1 MMLVWPTVVHT
12 CTPLMPSPSTPL
24 LRMQN
29 SPHFEGGL
37 HLVNRR
43 EGDAVVLSFRIDNIE
58 RSTMAK
64 NFENDLREMIW
75 QTGAAEVSR
84 LHRPNLSGPGPVGQ
98 LASSAE

>member
-1 MMLVWPTVVHT
+1 M
-12 CTPLMPSPSTPL
+12 
-24 LRMQN
+24 
-29 SPHFEGGL
+29 
-37 HLVNRR
+37 NRR